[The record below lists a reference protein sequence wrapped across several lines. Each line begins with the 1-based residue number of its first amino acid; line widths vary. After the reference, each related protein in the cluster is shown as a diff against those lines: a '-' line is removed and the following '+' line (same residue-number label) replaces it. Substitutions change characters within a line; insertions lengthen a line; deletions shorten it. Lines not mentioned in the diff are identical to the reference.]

1 MRNLFYTAF
10 ILLFTFSSCKN
21 KDNHEGHD
29 HEGHDHSTEISV
41 HAEDKESLTDEIV
54 MTPQQAQEAGVVVS
68 EIKPS
73 IFQQVIKT
81 SGQVLVAQGDESMA
95 VATVAGVVNFKGMVT
110 QGKSVNKGTPLLTI
124 SSSNIADGDPVQRAR
139 IAYEAAKQEYDRM
152 AALVVS
158 QIVSQSEFAQAKQ
171 NYENARISYEALAS
185 GNTPNGQV
193 IAAPISGFVKNILV
207 SEGDYVTVGQ
217 PLVSITQNRKLFL
230 RADVA
235 EKYYPMLSSVQ
246 SANFQTP
253 YDKQVYELAQ
263 MHGKLLSTGKT
274 AESNSFYVPVIFEFN
289 NQGNII
295 PGSFVEIYLLGTPM
309 ENVMVLPQTALT
321 EQQGLYFVYIQI
333 DEEGYRRQEVVL
345 GASDGVNTQ
354 ILSGVVP
361 GDRVV
366 TKGAYQ
372 VRLAEASASI
382 SAGGHQH

>member
-21 KDNHEGHD
+21 KDDHEGHD

-158 QIVSQSEFAQAKQ
+158 QIVSQGEFAQAKQ
-171 NYENARISYEALAS
+171 NCVNAVFIFSSRRRHTRCNLVTGVQKCALPIYTFDNIMYMHDHTN
-185 GNTPNGQV
+185 NTHTH
-193 IAAPISGFVKNILV
+193 I
-207 SEGDYVTVGQ
+207 
-217 PLVSITQNRKLFL
+217 FL
-230 RADVA
+230 R
-235 EKYYPMLSSVQ
+235 
-246 SANFQTP
+246 
-253 YDKQVYELAQ
+253 
-263 MHGKLLSTGKT
+263 STYLT
-274 AESNSFYVPVIFEFN
+274 DSFYSCTITNCSPPVAARFIS
-289 NQGNII
+289 
-295 PGSFVEIYLLGTPM
+295 PLYPHLSLL
-309 ENVMVLPQTALT
+309 
-321 EQQGLYFVYIQI
+321 
-333 DEEGYRRQEVVL
+333 YR
-345 GASDGVNTQ
+345 
-354 ILSGVVP
+354 
-361 GDRVV
+361 
-366 TKGAYQ
+366 
-372 VRLAEASASI
+372 
-382 SAGGHQH
+382 

>member
-139 IAYEAAKQEYDRM
+139 IAYETAKQEYDRM
-152 AALVVS
+152 AALVTS

-185 GNTPNGQV
+185 GNTPSGQA
-193 IAAPISGFVKNILV
+193 ITAPINGFVKNILV
-207 SEGDYVTVGQ
+207 NEGDYVTVGQ

>member
-21 KDNHEGHD
+21 KDDHEGHD

-124 SSSNIADGDPVQRAR
+124 SSSNIADGDPVQRVR

-230 RADVA
+230 QADVA

>member
-1 MRNLFYTAF
+1 MRNLFYIAF
-10 ILLFTFSSCKN
+10 ILLFAFSSCKN

-354 ILSGVVP
+354 ILSGIVP